1 MFLKSVELF
10 GFKSFADRTRFDFNE
25 GVTCLLGPNGSG
37 KSNVVDAIKWVLG
50 TQSLSAIRAGKRE
63 DVIFNGTDTR
73 KPMPMCEVILTL
85 DNGEDLLAIDSA
97 EVEIKRRMY
106 RNGETEYYINRAR
119 ALLKDIKELF
129 MDTGVGK
136 AAYSILE
143 QGKIDQILSV
153 KPEDRRYVFEEAAG
167 ISRFKQQSEEAT
179 RKLQKTDENIQTA
192 ELLFAQIEK
201 TYNSTKVQMDKVLKH
216 REISSR
222 IQELEVELQLSY
234 IQALGKFK
242 DQTAEELKSLQAEAT
257 ELDAYLDS
265 QRSGMEGLNTE
276 LEELKNRRENANNRY
291 ERLDEQKRSID
302 REIELL
308 NERYQDIHQ
317 RTRAAQFK
325 AQQVKDRYEA
335 DKQILEERNTELEGI
350 VSRLTDVRNGSA
362 KAIADREKL
371 NSDKTA
377 HETTRQNLEVQRQE
391 LAERRSETVRKI
403 SELAGRIAD
412 SLSQSI
418 KGSGYSSAARSKSE
432 KALIERLSKFSRL
445 VSDRSEFLRG
455 LVKVDFEDSVY
466 LSAVQEV
473 EELLLS
479 ELDEIKGMFQEYS
492 GSIPTFLDEFL
503 SPSGILS
510 EKEQL
515 DKVLEEIDRLE
526 EKNREEDASLFAE
539 ISRLTRLIIQ
549 YDEDIEDFR
558 LQEAQ
563 YAAQHTSLKTRIS
576 ELKDQL
582 QQREFD
588 FSDASHS
595 IEEEQIKENET
606 LESIDKAKAKKVE
619 LENFKLQLK
628 DEIAE
633 INTLIDNKNGEITQ
647 NNAAFKDKFDRR
659 QDLISLIATKQ
670 ANTENLETQIQK
682 IYTDFFAETGKSLR
696 EFNTHEITAPV
707 DQLKSELEECK
718 KKRDSLGYI
727 NYMAEEEFAE
737 ASRNYEFYRKNLD
750 DLIKAKQDLEEII
763 ADIKEKSS
771 AMFME
776 TYHQISEA
784 FSQMFTTLFSGGRAE
799 LSLSD
804 EENVLESGIEILAQ
818 PPGKKLTH
826 LPLLSG
832 GEKSMTAVALL
843 FATYKVKPS
852 PFCILDE
859 IDAALDARNI
869 GAFMKVLETFDDRSQ
884 FIIITHNKYT
894 VLSSDSLIGVTQE
907 EAGVS
912 KMVSYRID
920 QNQNVEEGQ
929 QVLKN

>member
-10 GFKSFADRTRFDFNE
+10 GFKSFADRTRFEFND

-50 TQSLSAIRAGKRE
+50 SQSLSAIRAGKRE

-85 DNGEDLLAIDSA
+85 DNSEDLLAIDSA
-97 EVEIKRRMY
+97 EVEIKSRMY

-167 ISRFKQQSEEAT
+167 ISRFKQQSEEAS

-192 ELLFAQIEK
+192 ELLFSQIEK

-216 REISSR
+216 REFSSR

-234 IQALGKFK
+234 IQAIGKFK
-242 DQTAEELKSLQAEAT
+242 DQTAEELRNLEAEAA
-257 ELDAYLDS
+257 ELDSYLDS
-265 QRSGMEGLNTE
+265 QRSGMEGLNSE
-276 LEELKNRRENANNRY
+276 LDELKSRRENINNRY
-291 ERLDEQKRSID
+291 ERLDEQKRSIE
-302 REIELL
+302 REIELY

-317 RTRAAQFK
+317 RTRQAQFK
-325 AQQVKDRYEA
+325 ARQVKDRYETE
-335 DKQILEERNTELEGI
+335 KQILEERKTELEGI
-350 VSRLTDVRNGSA
+350 ASRLADVKTGIS
-362 KAIADREKL
+362 KAVAELDKL
-371 NSDKTA
+371 NTDKTA
-377 HETTRQNLEVQRQE
+377 YETKRQNLE
-391 LAERRSETVRKI
+391 AERQNLVERRGETVRKI

-445 VSDRSEFLRG
+445 VQDRSEFLRG
-455 LVKVDFEDSVY
+455 LVRVDFEDSVY
-466 LSAVQEV
+466 LSAIQEV

-479 ELDEIKGMFQEYS
+479 ELDEVKGMFQEYS

-510 EKEQL
+510 EKEEL

-526 EKNREEDASLFAE
+526 NKNREEDASLFAE
-539 ISRLTRLIIQ
+539 ISRLSRLTIQ
-549 YDEDIEDFR
+549 YEEDLDDFR
-558 LQEAQ
+558 IQETQ
-563 YAAQHTSLKTRIS
+563 YSTQYSSLNSRIA

-595 IEEEQIKENET
+595 IEEEMNKENET
-606 LESIDKAKAKKVE
+606 LEHIDASKAKKVE
-619 LENFKLQLK
+619 IENLKMQLK

-633 INTLIDNKNGEITQ
+633 INALIDNKTGEISK
-647 NNAAFKDKFDRR
+647 NNSLFQDKFNRR
-659 QDLISLIATKQ
+659 QELISLVATKH
-670 ANTENLETQIQK
+670 ANVENLEAQIQK
-682 IYTDFFAETGKSLR
+682 IYTDFFNETGKSLR

-707 DQLKSELEECK
+707 DQLKTELDSYK

-771 AMFME
+771 ALFLE
-776 TYHQISEA
+776 TYNQISEA

-869 GAFMKVLETFDDRSQ
+869 GAFMKVLENFDDRSQ

-920 QNQNVEEGQ
+920 QNQSAGDGE

>member
-10 GFKSFADRTRFDFNE
+10 GFKSFADRTRFDFND

-50 TQSLSAIRAGKRE
+50 SQSLSAIRAGKRE

-85 DNGEDLLAIDSA
+85 DNSEDLLAIDSA

-192 ELLFAQIEK
+192 EMLFAQIEK

-216 REISSR
+216 REFSAR
-222 IQELEVELQLSY
+222 IQELDVELQLSAV
-234 IQALGKFK
+234 QAFGKFK
-242 DQTAEELKSLQAEAT
+242 EQKIEELGKLSSEAEELDT
-257 ELDAYLDS
+257 YLDS

-276 LEELKNRRENANNRY
+276 LEDLKSRREAANGQY
-291 ERLDEQKRSID
+291 ERFDEQKRSVE
-302 REIELL
+302 REIELY

-317 RTRAAQFK
+317 RTRQAEFK

-335 DKQILEERNTELEGI
+335 EKQILEERQADLGGI
-350 VSRLTDVRNGSA
+350 ASRLEDVRTGFA
-362 KAIADREKL
+362 KATAEL
-371 NSDKTA
+371 DKFNKDKA
-377 HETTRQNLEVQRQE
+377 SYEASRQNLENERQM
-391 LAERRSETVRKI
+391 LAERRSDTVRKI

-418 KGSGYSSAARSKSE
+418 KGSGYSSSARSKYE
-432 KALIERLSKFSRL
+432 KALIEKLSKFSRL

-455 LVKVDFEDSVY
+455 LVRVDFEDGVY

-473 EELLLS
+473 EELLLT

-503 SPSGILS
+503 SPTGVLS

-515 DKVLEEIDRLE
+515 DKVLEEIDASE
-526 EKNREEDASLFAE
+526 EKNREEDASLYEE
-539 ISRLTRLIIQ
+539 IARLTRLTIQ
-549 YDEDIEDFR
+549 YEQDIEDFR

-563 YAAQHTSLKTRIS
+563 YATQYSSLKTRID

-595 IEEEQIKENET
+595 IEEEKNKENEA
-606 LESIDKAKAKKVE
+606 LEKIDMLKERKTE
-619 LENFKLQLK
+619 IESLKLQLK

-633 INTLIDNKNGEITQ
+633 INNLIDSKTGEISK
-647 NNAAFKDKFDRR
+647 NNSLFQDKFNRR
-659 QDLISLIATKQ
+659 QELISLIATCK
-670 ANTENLETQIQK
+670 ANIDGVEDQIQRV
-682 IYTDFFAETGKSLR
+682 YTDFFEETGKSLR

-707 DQLKSELEECK
+707 DVLKAELEECK

-737 ASRNYEFYRKNLD
+737 ASRNYEFYKKNLD

-776 TYHQISEA
+776 TYNQISEA

-920 QNQNVEEGQ
+920 HNQNVDGGE